1 MLNNALQWAG
11 TTALITMYI
20 LMSFYPHLHPW
31 NIVAGC
37 VGGVLYFA
45 WSLRTANRPQ
55 QLVNLAGIVV
65 CLAGLYKAWG

>member
-1 MLNNALQWAG
+1 MLNSTLQWAG

-20 LMSFYPHLHPW
+20 LMSFFPELHPW

-45 WSLRTANRPQ
+45 WSLRTANKPQ
-55 QLVNLAGIVV
+55 QIVNLAGIVV